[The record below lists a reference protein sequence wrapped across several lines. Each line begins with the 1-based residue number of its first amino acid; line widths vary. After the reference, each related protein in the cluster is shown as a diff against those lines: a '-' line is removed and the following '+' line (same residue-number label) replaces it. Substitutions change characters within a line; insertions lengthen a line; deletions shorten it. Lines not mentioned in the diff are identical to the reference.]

1 MIEYIGAPLSV
12 LLSRL
17 GEIEQWL
24 KPVKTG
30 GMAGTGAEQVLGE
43 LLIQIEQEC
52 KKLEVPIELVQ
63 TIKDKLDFGSP
74 PSAVAAF
81 GQLSF
86 LRETI
91 EKSLQDRLFLFVPPQ
106 DAIHYKNPLARF
118 PKTTHAFPSAQDDIT
133 AASRCYAV
141 GLGTACVFHSMGVLQ
156 PGLYALANA
165 VGANFDHYYA
175 SESWGKI
182 IDLIEEAIGRLRK
195 AKKSNEKD
203 DQLNFYSQA
212 ATQFRYFKD
221 AWRNY
226 VSHLRKHY
234 EPDEA
239 FLVLSHVR
247 EFMEHLSSRVKEID
261 ESEI

>member
-1 MIEYIGAPLSV
+1 
-12 LLSRL
+12 
-17 GEIEQWL
+17 
-24 KPVKTG
+24 
-30 GMAGTGAEQVLGE
+30 
-43 LLIQIEQEC
+43 
-52 KKLEVPIELVQ
+52 
-63 TIKDKLDFGSP
+63 
-74 PSAVAAF
+74 
-81 GQLSF
+81 
-86 LRETI
+86 
-91 EKSLQDRLFLFVPPQ
+91 
-106 DAIHYKNPLARF
+106 
-118 PKTTHAFPSAQDDIT
+118 
-133 AASRCYAV
+133 
-141 GLGTACVFHSMGVLQ
+141 MGVLQ
-156 PGLYALANA
+156 PGLYALANV

-175 SESWGKI
+175 SASWGKI

-195 AKKSNEKD
+195 AKKSDEKD

-247 EFMEHLSSRVKEID
+247 EFMEHLASGVKEID